1 MFEPSHSTLIHNE
14 EEKQQHSHE
23 EMPAIQ
29 RDEPPEMAIAP
40 EPAVQENTEATV
52 APDAAFNQHS
62 EAGRK
67 GARRIHQL
75 IEQGKLYERE
85 HGLKPGRQRLRQL
98 IQEGKLY
105 EQEHGLK
112 VGSKRA
118 REGRRTRISHEQQF
132 KNFLQALLRVTKPTY
147 RARLLDVL
155 QAIEGESK

>member
-1 MFEPSHSTLIHNE
+1 MFEPSHTTLIHNE
-14 EEKQQHSHE
+14 EKQQLSHE
-23 EMPAIQ
+23 DTPALQ
-29 RDEPPEMAIAP
+29 HDEPHPMAIAP
-40 EPAVQENTEATV
+40 EPAAQGHTEAPV
-52 APDAAFNQHS
+52 APDPAFNQHS

-118 REGRRTRISHEQQF
+118 REGRRTRISNEQQF